1 MGRQERANRRRRLNP
16 NPRED
21 VGLPCEE
28 SCQRTCCWQSVHR
41 AKGGIKNN
49 NINASLTHA
58 CPARFLSSS
67 LSLSK
72 ARLFP
77 SLLLCT
83 ILSAL
88 DVLVVFS
95 LFYIYRNYLIRFIPR
110 AASSS
115 SSNPSS
121 TPPLP
126 TSDQIQHVVGEK
138 FSVVGIK
145 NIWWTPRTN
154 SFCLRA
160 VRSTQQTHTRRH

>member
-1 MGRQERANRRRRLNP
+1 MASRAEEHWICFLLRSDGTKREQHVGRQEGANRRRRLNP

-58 CPARFLSSS
+58 CPARFLSPLPS
-67 LSLSK
+67 LSQKLDFF
-72 ARLFP
+72 LFP
-77 SLLLCT
+77 SSLHYLIRSRRARGL
-83 ILSAL
+83 
-88 DVLVVFS
+88 S

-115 SSNPSS
+115 SSNLSS
-121 TPPLP
+121 TPPTRYNTL
-126 TSDQIQHVVGEK
+126 SAKI
-138 FSVVGIK
+138 FLWSV
-145 NIWWTPRTN
+145 
-154 SFCLRA
+154 
-160 VRSTQQTHTRRH
+160 